1 MDTPEDGENVKYR
14 KQTILCLYLYTPF
27 AAILGLI

>member
-27 AAILGLI
+27 ATILTLI